1 MTSAK
6 LWELSQDIEMLESAV
21 AQIEDDPNISD
32 KEKEELL
39 KDVYSQWLET
49 DGNFEEKALNTAS
62 YIRHLEAVT
71 NARKEEIKRLQAL
84 AKQSENQVNR
94 LKGYLAEH
102 MTRVGKKKI
111 EGVSGKLSLRKKPAQ
126 LVISCDTEDLP
137 EEYCK
142 VTVEPDK
149 TKIKQF
155 IKEHG
160 DLTFAKMIDPNEYSL
175 IIK

>member
-1 MTSAK
+1 MK
-6 LWELSQDIEMLESAV
+6 LWELSQDIEMLESAI

-49 DGNFEEKALNTAS
+49 EENFEEKALNTAS

-84 AKQSENQVNR
+84 AKQSENQMNR
-94 LKGYLAEH
+94 LKTYLAEH
-102 MTRVGKKKI
+102 MKRTEKTKI
-111 EGVSGKLSLRKKPAQ
+111 EGTTGKLSLRKKPKQ
-126 LVISCDTEDLP
+126 LVISCDVEDLP

-142 VTVEPDK
+142 VTIEPDK

-160 DLTFAKMIDPNEYSL
+160 DLTFAQMKDFEDYSL